1 MEQIYC
7 MLDCDSAVAIVILMV
22 YNKGKTLGQVAVEK
36 SATCNGMWTPMAD
49 LTTSCVRRQSF

>member
-1 MEQIYC
+1 